1 MSLSPSSFSSAS
13 LRSLASFGLTAC
25 FGVCCMVGSAW
36 AAPTDAAQK
45 SPLPAAAVAPARV
58 LAAQSRI
65 AFVSKQMGVPVEGAF
80 GRFDAQIAF
89 DPRKPE
95 GGTVMLQIDM
105 ASASLGVPQSDAELP
120 KALWFDTAKFPKAV
134 FQSTAIRALG
144 GGRFEVTGTLTLKGH
159 VQPLVVPVAITQS
172 GDSSLATGAFALQRL
187 EFRIGDGEW
196 TDTSIVANE
205 VQVNFKLA
213 LAGFGP
219 L

>member
-1 MSLSPSSFSSAS
+1 MTLPFFLVSMVP
-13 LRSLASFGLTAC
+13 RGLAAWGVAAC
-25 FGVCCMVGSAW
+25 LALHGAAW
-36 AAPTDAAQK
+36 AAAD
-45 SPLPAAAVAPARV
+45 AAVAPARV
-58 LAAQSRI
+58 LPAQSRI

-95 GGTVMLQIDM
+95 GGTVALQIDM

-120 KALWFDTAKFPKAV
+120 KAPWFDTAKFPKAV
-134 FQSTAIRALG
+134 FQSSAIRALG
-144 GGRFEVTGTLTLKGH
+144 GGRFEVAGTLTLKGH
-159 VQPLVVPVAITQS
+159 AQPLVVPVAITQS
-172 GDSSLATGAFALQRL
+172 GDTSLATGAFALQRIA
-187 EFRIGDGEW
+187 FRIGDGEW

-205 VQVNFKLA
+205 VQVHFKLA

>member
-1 MSLSPSSFSSAS
+1 MSLSPSPIPRA
-13 LRSLASFGLTAC
+13 LAALGLAAC
-25 FGVCCMVGSAW
+25 LGLSCLAGAAR
-36 AAPTDAAQK
+36 AAPGDAAPK
-45 SPLPAAAVAPARV
+45 PSPSATVTPARV

-95 GGTVMLQIDM
+95 GGSVVLQIDM

-120 KALWFDTAKFPKAV
+120 KAPWFDAVKFPKAV
-134 FQSTAIRALG
+134 FQSSAIRALG
-144 GGRFEVTGTLTLKGH
+144 GGRFEVAGTLTLKGRT
-159 VQPLVVPVAITQS
+159 QPLAVPVTITQS
-172 GDSSLATGAFALQRL
+172 GDMSLATGAFALQRL

-205 VQVNFKLA
+205 VQVHFKLA